1 MRYIDFAI
9 EQNKKWLFETA
20 MRNSTPKRLAGHLH
34 EAAEQIAQLQADL
47 KAQVADVQ
55 EVREWISVKK
65 DLPRNGLAR
74 VLVLLKNEEIT
85 DGIGF
90 PRIDTDRY
98 IDGKWARWSSHVTY
112 WMPLPNTAHQIPK
125 GEHE

>member
-1 MRYIDFAI
+1 MRYNNFAI
-9 EQNKKWLFETA
+9 EQNKNWLSEAA
-20 MRNSTPKRLAGHLH
+20 MKKSTPKRLAGHLL

-55 EVREWISVKK
+55 EVIEWISVKK
-65 DLPRNGLAR
+65 DLPLNGLAR

-98 IDGKWARWSSHVTY
+98 IDGKWARWSSHVTH
-112 WMPLPNTAHQIPK
+112 WMPLPNTAYQIPK

>member
-1 MRYIDFAI
+1 MRYNNFAI
-9 EQNKKWLFETA
+9 EQNKNWLSETA
-20 MRNSTPKRLAGHLH
+20 MKKSTPKRLAGHLL

-55 EVREWISVKK
+55 EVIEWISVKK
-65 DLPRNGLAR
+65 DLPLNGLAR

-98 IDGKWARWSSHVTY
+98 IDGKWARWSSHVTH
-112 WMPLPNTAHQIPK
+112 WIPLPNTAYQIPK

>member
-1 MRYIDFAI
+1 MNADEAI
-9 EQNKKWLFETA
+9 
-20 MRNSTPKRLAGHLH
+20 RRLCLV
-34 EAAEQIAQLQADL
+34 AEQIAQLKADL
-47 KAQVADVQ
+47 KELIDDAP
-55 EVREWISVKK
+55 EWISVKK
-65 DLPRNGLAR
+65 DLPQNGLTR
-74 VLVLLKNEEIT
+74 VLVFLKNEEIT

-112 WMPLPNTAHQIPK
+112 WMPLPNTADQIPK

>member
-1 MRYIDFAI
+1 M
-9 EQNKKWLFETA
+9 KK
-20 MRNSTPKRLAGHLH
+20 STPKRLAGHLL

-55 EVREWISVKK
+55 EVIEWIGVKK
-65 DLPRNGLAR
+65 DLPLNGLAR

-98 IDGKWARWSSHVTY
+98 IDGKWARWSSHVTH
-112 WMPLPNTAHQIPK
+112 WMPLPNTAYQIPK